1 MHLIINDKEQVEIS
15 LLNISFTDQI
25 PIRYTYS
32 KDKGIW
38 FYMIWFMHGCVQYN
52 FTNTFYLWSIYWS
65 KYIIKID
72 KDYII

>member
-1 MHLIINDKEQVEIS
+1 MENECIISIMHLIINDKEQVEIS

-38 FYMIWFMHGCVQYN
+38 FYMI
-52 FTNTFYLWSIYWS
+52 
-65 KYIIKID
+65 
-72 KDYII
+72 